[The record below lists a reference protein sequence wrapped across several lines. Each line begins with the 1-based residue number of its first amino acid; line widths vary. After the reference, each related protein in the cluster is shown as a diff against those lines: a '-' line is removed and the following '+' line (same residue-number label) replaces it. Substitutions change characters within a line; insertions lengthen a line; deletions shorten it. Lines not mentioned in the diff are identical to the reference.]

1 MPAGLH
7 PPRSEDNTSLP
18 KAGTE
23 DQVVPDPLKKE
34 NLEEGIGFNWASS
47 NFKRR
52 QKGFIRLL
60 GFTS

>member
-7 PPRSEDNTSLP
+7 PQMGRQGLITQRRDRRPS
-18 KAGTE
+18 G
-23 DQVVPDPLKKE
+23 PDPLKEE

-52 QKGFIRLL
+52 QKGFIRL
-60 GFTS
+60 